1 MFSNKFGRCASR
13 MSVLLFPR
21 LCFVCDC
28 RVHVGLLAA
37 TLAVVAGVVLHVDVV
52 GVMRD
57 GSGRRWWSEVCDSR
71 AEGGYGEVVVVK
83 SSDRIGG
90 RVAAVGNG

>member
-1 MFSNKFGRCASR
+1 

-28 RVHVGLLAA
+28 RVQVGLLAA
-37 TLAVVAGVVLHVDVV
+37 TLAVVAGVVSHVDVV

-71 AEGGYGEVVVVK
+71 AEGGYGEVVVK

-90 RVAAVGNG
+90 RVAAAVGNG

>member
-1 MFSNKFGRCASR
+1 

-21 LCFVCDC
+21 LSFVCDC

-37 TLAVVAGVVLHVDVV
+37 TLAMVAGVVSHVVAV

-71 AEGGYGEVVVVK
+71 AEGGYGEVVVK

-90 RVAAVGNG
+90 RVAAVVGNG

>member
-1 MFSNKFGRCASR
+1 MAAS
-13 MSVLLFPR
+13 
-21 LCFVCDC
+21 
-28 RVHVGLLAA
+28 
-37 TLAVVAGVVLHVDVV
+37 LAVVAGVVSHVVV
-52 GVMRD
+52 VSIKGD
-57 GSGRRWWSEVCDSR
+57 WSGRRRWSEVCDSR